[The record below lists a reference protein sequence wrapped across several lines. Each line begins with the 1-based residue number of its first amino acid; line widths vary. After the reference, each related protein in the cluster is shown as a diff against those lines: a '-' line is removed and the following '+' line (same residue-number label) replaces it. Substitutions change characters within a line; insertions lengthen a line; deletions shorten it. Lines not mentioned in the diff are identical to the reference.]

1 MRNKKRINREL
12 PRIVEVNGQKKYGVL
27 ISEIGVIRMLSH
39 GKNGMISISANRSK
53 IASNNPNCDLTD
65 EYQKF
70 LDATDVQDDA
80 ETREMW
86 LNDRNRRADAS
97 LKSFIRDDTP
107 YSYTVTYGG
116 YHGNDGVVDSYE
128 PSYVIY
134 NYDRQGNPLD
144 WEKLKELA
152 LYLCREYHQE
162 SVYVQ
167 APDEAPVYL
176 DCNGNRTDK
185 QSSKNFKINRDKEM
199 FYTTN
204 KRKKNHPQRFTADIQ
219 FENTMLPVGP
229 GSITELRKRLSSG
242 EYLLEDYPGKAI

>member
-12 PRIVEVNGQKKYGVL
+12 PRLVEVNGQKKYGVL

-39 GKNGMISISANRSK
+39 GKNGFISISANRSK
-53 IASNNPNCDLTD
+53 IASNNPNCDLTGQ
-65 EYQKF
+65 YKKF
-70 LDATDVQDDA
+70 LDDTDVQDDA

-97 LKSFIRDDTP
+97 LKSFIKDDTP
-107 YSYTVTYGG
+107 YSYTATYGG
-116 YHGNDGVVDSYE
+116 YHGGDGVVDSYE

-134 NYDRQGNPLD
+134 NYDRQGNPMD
-144 WEKLKELA
+144 WEKLKALA
-152 LYLCREYHQE
+152 LYLCREYNQD

-167 APDEAPVYL
+167 APDEALVWL

-185 QSSKNFKINRDKEM
+185 GSSKNFKINRDKEEY
-199 FYTTN
+199 YTTN

-219 FENTMLPVGP
+219 FENTMLPIGP

-242 EYLLEDYPGKAI
+242 EYLVEDYPGKPI